1 VFRNALV
8 RFGERFFIQQWGF
21 AMGTAVA
28 PDAANVFMAVCE
40 DLCGVYTAS
49 ALSSVLPAGAELLLF
64 ARLIDDYTIIVS
76 GDANVLHSPTS
87 PLEVQAVKAVT
98 AELEARAG
106 PHLRISLDCFKTIDG
121 YTRPTRLQRS

>member
-1 VFRNALV
+1 VFYD
-8 RFGERFFIQQWGF
+8 
-21 AMGTAVA
+21 AVI
-28 PDAANVFMAVCE
+28 
-40 DLCGVYTAS
+40 TIAS

-64 ARLIDDYTIIVS
+64 ARLIADYTIIVS